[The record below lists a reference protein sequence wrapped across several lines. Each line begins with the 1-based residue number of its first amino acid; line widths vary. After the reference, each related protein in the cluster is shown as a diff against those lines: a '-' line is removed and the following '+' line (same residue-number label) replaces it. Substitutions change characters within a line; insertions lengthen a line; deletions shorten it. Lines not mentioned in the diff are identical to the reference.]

1 MSNCPAAGA
10 ATVWWGVLVVG
21 AILAGL
27 RKYKAYRRPVV
38 YMYLEFETS
47 EFGRGEDGGGD
58 EFFAARMVVVMIC
71 HCADL

>member
-1 MSNCPAAGA
+1 
-10 ATVWWGVLVVG
+10 
-21 AILAGL
+21 
-27 RKYKAYRRPVV
+27 
-38 YMYLEFETS
+38 MYLECEVSEFGRGEDGVEFEVS